1 MMAVAGLVGFG
12 AAAALLLAG
21 YVFGAK
27 SGRQAR
33 ERLASRALADAQE
46 VRNLREQVAR
56 EQEGAGN
63 FREEVSK
70 RIDALLRQGD
80 ALQRAVV
87 PIVERSEQ
95 FEGLLSVVQ
104 SALSPLL
111 QREQLAF
118 DLGALPTKST
128 THGQL
133 TPLLDEIA
141 ERGHFSAVLLCDD
154 NGLPLAANSGAREL
168 ERLAATAALLV
179 LLADRIGGEGVS
191 APLSMMI
198 HDTDDKETLC
208 RIFRV
213 RDQRMLLI
221 AVSQGRALSPLALDA
236 ALPTVDRV
244 LTS

>member
-1 MMAVAGLVGFG
+1 MAVAVLVGFG
-12 AAAALLLAG
+12 AAAALLFAG
-21 YVFGAK
+21 CVFGAK
-27 SGRQAR
+27 SGRRAR
-33 ERLASRALADAQE
+33 ERLAARALADAQE
-46 VRNLREQVAR
+46 VQNLREQVAR
-56 EQEGAGN
+56 EQDAARD
-63 FREEVSK
+63 FREDVS
-70 RIDALLRQGD
+70 RMIDALLRQGD
-80 ALQRAVV
+80 ALQQVVV

-95 FEGLLSVVQ
+95 FEALRAVVQ
-104 SALSPLL
+104 SALAPLL

-118 DLGALPTKST
+118 DLGALHTEST

-133 TPLLDEIA
+133 AHLLDEIA
-141 ERGHFSAVLLCDD
+141 ERGHFSTVLLCDD
-154 NGLPLAANSGAREL
+154 NGLPLAANSGAREQ
-168 ERLAATAALLV
+168 ERLAATTALMV
-179 LLADRIGGEGVS
+179 LLADRIGGEGAP

-213 RDQRMLLI
+213 RDQRMLLT